1 MYRIN
6 YHHLFLF
13 YTIAQ
18 EGGIAKAGK
27 KLLLAQPTLSMQLRQ
42 FEKHLN
48 RELFVRKN
56 RRLLLTEEGR
66 IVLRY
71 AEAIFQLGQELA
83 DDLRDRPAL
92 GAHSIQ
98 VGVATG
104 LPKAFSHAMLDS
116 IFSRDPNAQISSHE
130 APLDRLLAQLR
141 EFRLD
146 IVLSD
151 VCVSAG
157 PLGLFSSTR
166 IGRLPIIF
174 AAKPAMAKRS
184 AKLPAALD
192 GAPLL
197 LPKAPSDIYRQLQ
210 TYFSNKKI
218 KPRIVAEVED
228 VEVARRLAISGR
240 GIAPMNLYTFA
251 VSKPAGALAV
261 VGRGKSTGIYQ
272 NLYLVTLEN
281 RLRLNPLA
289 ALLLRRFRLP
299 KYPSI
304 SKKSKR

>member
-71 AEAIFQLGQELA
+71 AEAIFQLGQELS
-83 DDLRDRPAL
+83 DDLRDRPAF
-92 GAHSIQ
+92 ATHSIQ
-98 VGVATG
+98 VGVVTG
-104 LPKAFSHAMLDS
+104 LPKSFSHAMLDCVL
-116 IFSRDPNAQISSHE
+116 SRDPKAQIASHE
-130 APLDRLLAQLR
+130 APLDRLLTELR

-157 PLGLFSSTR
+157 PMGLFSSTR

-174 AAKPAMAKRS
+174 AAKPAIAKRF
-184 AKLPAALD
+184 ARLPAALD

-197 LPKAPSDIYRQLQ
+197 LPRAPDDIYRQLQ
-210 TYFSNKKI
+210 TYFARKKI
-218 KPRIVAEVED
+218 KPRVVAEVED

-240 GIAPMNLYTFA
+240 GIAPMNLHTFT
-251 VSKPAGALAV
+251 VSKPARALAV

-272 NLYLVTLEN
+272 DLYLVTLEK

-289 ALLLRRFRLP
+289 GMLLKSFRLP
-299 KYPSI
+299 KS
-304 SKKSKR
+304 SSA